1 MSQVDPRVKAIF
13 EKYDG
18 NGDQVIERSE
28 FVSFFKDMLKEL
40 GSTDEQANAIFDDAV
55 KRFDDNNN
63 QALELEE
70 FSKLIDELVQHN
82 KLVLK

>member
-1 MSQVDPRVKAIF
+1 MSHIDPRVKAIF

-18 NGDQVIERSE
+18 NGDQVLERSE
-28 FVSFFKDMLKEL
+28 FVTFFKEMLKEL
-40 GSTDEQANAIFDDAV
+40 GSTDEQANANFDDAV

-63 QALELEE
+63 NALELEE
-70 FSKLIDELVQHN
+70 FAKLIDELVQQN